1 MNGIDEEG
9 LLDNSY
15 SISVGKNFD
24 QEHYDCDKCKSIFA
38 DEKNLD
44 SHHCGGHEENEPNLV
59 SSDVCEVTFE
69 CDKCDVVFVDK
80 TDLRTHMNQY
90 HEVLKQCRF
99 CPFKASLAE
108 MLEHV
113 VLNYED
119 EEKEVTND
127 DIEEV
132 RYHVIW
138 FWLSAKFLLVKK

>member
-1 MNGIDEEG
+1 M
-9 LLDNSY
+9 
-15 SISVGKNFD
+15 GKNFD

-119 EEKEVTND
+119 EEKEVTS
-127 DIEEV
+127 EEAEN
-132 RYHVIW
+132 IDEEGEIPCN
-138 FWLSAKFLLVKK
+138 LV